1 MKKFSTLLLLTFTML
16 NSLFAQSTTGVEMAT
31 GLRSSGKIYVV
42 VLVIAVLFIGLM
54 IYLASIDRKVSK
66 LEKNKK

>member
-1 MKKFSTLLLLTFTML
+1 ML
-16 NSLFAQSTTGVEMAT
+16 NSLFAQSATGVEMAT

-42 VLVIAVLFIGLM
+42 VLVIAVLFVGLM
-54 IYLASIDRKVSK
+54 IYLVSIDRKISK